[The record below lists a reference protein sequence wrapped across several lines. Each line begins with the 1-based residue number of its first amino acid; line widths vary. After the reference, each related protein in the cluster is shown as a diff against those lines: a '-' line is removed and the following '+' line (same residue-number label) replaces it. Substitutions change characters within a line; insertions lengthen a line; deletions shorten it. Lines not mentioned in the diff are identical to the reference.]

1 MVKLEN
7 NYLATIKV
15 IINSAKKYQQMLKLV
30 SARLMRNGMFAQS
43 QLSTKCLLIS
53 KNSFLALEA
62 AQLESNQKE
71 ILDKPKFRDIL

>member
-1 MVKLEN
+1 
-7 NYLATIKV
+7 
-15 IINSAKKYQQMLKLV
+15 MLKLV

-43 QLSTKCLLIS
+43 QLSTKCLLIA

-62 AQLESNQKE
+62 AQLESNHKE